1 MLRNLKYYFHGKCC
15 YCEERRLEIWNDH
28 DYKKLGT
35 YLYCCQN
42 CGGLSNRNGILYN
55 LILLASIYLAI
66 IEDAIIPA
74 AILIFSGLFY
84 FLVFKNKPVANP
96 EEYKNKIIKRITLLV
111 GEIFQLLIAHVPDK
125 NANDLTKE
133 CEEMGMDRL
142 MWDESENDYFLEN
155 TEKHLFSIPL
165 YNEAII
171 KLVIVEK
178 DVKVNE
184 VAVQI
189 FFEPLKKHYMENLDN
204 ELYKFIKN
212 LFYEQFNNHFTIDK
226 INNELDGEEYT
237 TKSITFLSENSVV
250 LLNQVYSSSV
260 LTMMSFSIKDSKSLP
275 DEFAV

>member
-1 MLRNLKYYFHGKCC
+1 MRILKNIKT
-15 YCEERRLEIWNDH
+15 
-28 DYKKLGT
+28 KLIKELH
-35 YLYCCQN
+35 YW
-42 CGGLSNRNGILYN
+42 
-55 LILLASIYLAI
+55 
-66 IEDAIIPA
+66 
-74 AILIFSGLFY
+74 
-84 FLVFKNKPVANP
+84 LV
-96 EEYKNKIIKRITLLV
+96 E
-111 GEIFQLLIAHVPDK
+111 LLIVHIPDK

-142 MWDESENDYFLEN
+142 MWDESDNDYFLEN
-155 TEKHLFSIPL
+155 TEKHLFSFPL

-184 VAVQI
+184 ATVQI
-189 FFEPLKKHYMENLDN
+189 FFEPLKKYYMENLDN

-212 LFYEQFNNHFTIDK
+212 LFYEQFNSHFTIDK

-237 TKSITFLSENSVV
+237 TKGITFLSENSVV

-275 DEFAV
+275 NEFAV